1 MLKELLHSQIKIN
14 DTQIDKLEN
23 FSNLLLEWNKTHN
36 LTGAKDLKRV
46 YDNILD
52 SLLPYDFIDTP
63 KRILDV
69 GSGAGF
75 PAIALAVIYPN
86 TQVVLCEPRIKR
98 VAFLRYVALMLNLK
112 NVKVVA
118 SRVEKMKDKAFDLI
132 TSRAVTNTQ
141 MLLNLTSH
149 LQNEQTKYL
158 FYKGSGVMNEL
169 EDIDSLFSYKIF
181 QKNNRNYLYIKSN
194 HVA

>member
-1 MLKELLHSQIKIN
+1 MLKELLLSQIKIN

-75 PAIALAVIYPN
+75 PAIALAVIYPK

-118 SRVEKMKDKAFDLI
+118 SRVEKMKDEAFDLI